1 MIDHDSNDNDDKFDD
16 FDNHLGSTT
25 VARSLAG
32 QVCICRVIVVHVPGF
47 DLSFAV

>member
-1 MIDHDSNDNDDKFDD
+1 MIDHDSKENDDKFED

-25 VARSLAG
+25 VARSLAR
-32 QVCICRVIVVHVPGF
+32 QICICRVIVVHVSGF

>member
-1 MIDHDSNDNDDKFDD
+1 MIDHDSDGNDDKFDD

-32 QVCICRVIVVHVPGF
+32 QVCIRRVIVVHVPGL
-47 DLSFAV
+47 DLPFFV